1 MKTLIEM
8 SLNHYHRLLATC
20 RESNREYEIMRNGL
34 VTKCVRAG
42 SDPHTV
48 VIVCKSEEAR
58 MILDLAMRRYP
69 VSIPRIREIPPVH

>member
-8 SLNHYHRLLATC
+8 SLNHYHRLLAMC
-20 RESNREYEIMRNGL
+20 RESNREPEIIRNGL
-34 VTKCVRAG
+34 GAG

-58 MILDLAMRRYP
+58 MILDLATRRYP
-69 VSIPRIREIPPVH
+69 AAIPRIREIFPVH

>member
-8 SLNHYHRLLATC
+8 SLNHYNRLLATC
-20 RESNREYEIMRNGL
+20 PESNREYEIIKNGL
-34 VTKCVRAG
+34 VTECIKAG
-42 SDPHTV
+42 NDPHTV

-69 VSIPRIREIPPVH
+69 AAIPRIRELPPSH